1 MSDQPIFGVAA
12 EFEDP
17 TKLVE
22 AARAVREHGYSL
34 VEAYSPYPLK
44 ELDEILPGWNPLPLI
59 VFVSGFLGAGTAWA
73 MQYYI
78 AAIDYP
84 TNIGGRPLDSWPA
97 FIPITFELTI
107 LFASLAAFIGCLA
120 LCGFPRPSFPL
131 FNLRQFSQATQD
143 RFFLCIEARD
153 PFFDIGR
160 TSDLLQQLGPVEVWE
175 VENS

>member
-1 MSDQPIFGVAA
+1 MNDQPIYGVAA

-17 TKLVE
+17 TKLIE
-22 AARAVREHGYSL
+22 AARAVKEHGYSQ

-59 VFVSGFLGAGTAWA
+59 VLAAGFLGAGTAWA
-73 MQYYI
+73 MEYYI

-84 TNIGGRPLDSWPA
+84 TNIGGRPLYSWPS
-97 FIPITFELTI
+97 FIPITFELTV
-107 LFASLAAFIGCLA
+107 LFASIAAFFGFLW
-120 LCGFPRPSFPL
+120 LCGFPRPNFPL
-131 FNLRQFSQATQD
+131 FNLRQFSKATQD
-143 RFFLCIEARD
+143 RFFLCIDARD

-160 TSDLLQQLGPVEVWE
+160 TSDLLQELDPVEVWE